1 VISLLL
7 IYTGRINC
15 TDAAI
20 DGNKGIILQIIE
32 FGKPF
37 TQMKLGRLP
46 GQYVRLKYP
55 GLK

>member
-1 VISLLL
+1 MISLLL